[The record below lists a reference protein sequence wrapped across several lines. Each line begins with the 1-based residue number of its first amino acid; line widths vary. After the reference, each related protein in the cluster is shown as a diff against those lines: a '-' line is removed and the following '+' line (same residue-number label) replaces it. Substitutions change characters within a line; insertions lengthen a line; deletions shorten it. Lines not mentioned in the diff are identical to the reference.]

1 VEARINVVQTMID
14 KLTTR
19 AQSNM
24 LSSTKTMESLKS
36 SVDYLSHF
44 LITKNVDIQMKES
57 QFEKDAERRNKD
69 KPPTGVA
76 SKAPAQKTTK

>member
-1 VEARINVVQTMID
+1 VYKKNKLAIQSFFLCSNAFIYFVELQG
-14 KLTTR
+14 
-19 AQSNM
+19 
-24 LSSTKTMESLKS
+24 SLKS

-69 KPPTGVA
+69 KPPTGA
-76 SKAPAQKTTK
+76 RAKTPAQKTTK